1 MLEKEEKGE
10 IISEFRL
17 QEGDTGSAEVQ
28 VALLTKRIKQLTEHV
43 KLNQHDNHSKHT
55 LLKLIGKQRR
65 LLAYL
70 DKTKPECYPSLIAK
84 LGLRK

>member
-1 MLEKEEKGE
+1 MLEKEEKE
-10 IISEFRL
+10 DIITEFRL
-17 QEGDTGSAEVQ
+17 KEGDTGSAEVQ
-28 VALLTKRIKQLTEHV
+28 IALLTKRIKQLTEHV
-43 KLNQHDNHSKHT
+43 KLNPHDNHSKHT

-70 DKTKPECYPSLIAK
+70 DKTKPERYRSIVAK